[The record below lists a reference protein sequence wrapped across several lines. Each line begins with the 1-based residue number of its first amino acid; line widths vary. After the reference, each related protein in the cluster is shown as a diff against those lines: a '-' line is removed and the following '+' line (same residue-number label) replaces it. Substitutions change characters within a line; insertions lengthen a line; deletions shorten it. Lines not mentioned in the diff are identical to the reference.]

1 MKNNSVFLLVTLL
14 FPFFSIGQSYSP
26 EKKFAPSDLT
36 KDLSYL
42 EVTTLKNHPPFIFN
56 TNDSVADKVRQ
67 QKKLLNAM
75 SFANKVNTMKNK
87 IMAGDSLT
95 EVEFLRIISALN
107 FSIQCAH
114 SDIRPSDSL
123 SQWWKENA
131 ILTPFNIRFVRHG
144 FFIHENYSENDS
156 LTVGSRIVSINYESI
171 YKIYRDLRLRIPS
184 DGKNST
190 RIQNALQKGFYR
202 YYSYYIQLT
211 SPTYT
216 IKYVPFGDTVERT
229 TTVKGISKEILD
241 EKRKAL
247 KKPSPA
253 PISFTTIDSLD
264 AALLTIPTF
273 RNGLFEKAGINFSDY
288 LESTFSNLDTGT
300 KNLIID
306 LRGNGGGYSEYG
318 AQLLSYLTDKPFLY
332 CRNLWL
338 ASPKL
343 KKEIKYDIP
352 ETFKGFPKGIVKED
366 GGYKWKKHSVLG
378 RRQPAK
384 NNFKGKVYFLIDG
397 GCSSTTSEVASIAK
411 ENNMGVFVGE
421 EVGGK
426 FAGDNGGVLGW
437 FELPNTKIKVRLGLV
452 EYELAV
458 TGDND
463 DYGVRPDYGALPGI
477 EDFVNGRDK
486 DFELII
492 LLIKKKL

>member
-1 MKNNSVFLLVTLL
+1 MPIV
-14 FPFFSIGQSYSP
+14 SIGQGYSP
-26 EKKFAPSDLT
+26 EKKFVPSDLIE
-36 KDLSYL
+36 DLSYL
-42 EVTTLKNHPPFIFN
+42 EVITSKNHPTFIFS
-56 TNDSVADKVRQ
+56 TDDSVADKARQ

-95 EVEFLRIISALN
+95 EVEFLGIISSLN
-107 FSIQCAH
+107 YSIQCAH

-123 SQWWKENA
+123 DQWWKENA
-131 ILTPFNIRFVRHG
+131 LLVPFNLKFIRYG

-156 LTVGSRIVSINYESI
+156 LAVGSRIISINNKSI

-190 RIQNALQKGFYR
+190 RIQYALQKGFYR
-202 YYSYYIQLT
+202 YYSYYIQFS

-229 TTVKGISKEILD
+229 TTVKGISKETLNK
-241 EKRKAL
+241 KRKAL
-247 KKPSPA
+247 KKPSPPA
-253 PISFTTIDSLD
+253 ISFTAIDSLD

-273 RNGLFEKAGINFSDY
+273 RNDLFEKAGINFSDY
-288 LESTFSNLDTGT
+288 LESTFSNLDTCT

-318 AQLLSYLTDKPFLY
+318 AQLLSYLTDKPFQY
-332 CRNLWL
+332 CRNMWL

-352 ETFKGFPKGIVKED
+352 ETFKGFPEGIVKEA

-378 RRQPAK
+378 WRQPAK

-463 DYGVRPDYGALPGI
+463 DYGVHPDYGALPRI
-477 EDFVNGRDK
+477 EDFVNGCDK

-492 LLIKKKL
+492 SLIKEKL